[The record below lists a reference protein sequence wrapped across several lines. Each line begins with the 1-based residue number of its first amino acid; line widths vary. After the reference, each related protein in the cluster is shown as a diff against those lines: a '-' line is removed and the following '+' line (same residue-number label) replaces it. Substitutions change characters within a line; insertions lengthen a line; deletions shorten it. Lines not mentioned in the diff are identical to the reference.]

1 MKKILYSL
9 CLICLL
15 GYAFFAD
22 FLMAVLG
29 FTSAKLICALGGV
42 LLAVI
47 ICIVQFNK
55 LQHKQYLFVPFIL
68 LLLYVA
74 VFHSTS
80 SLSYFYTAIMAFFFI
95 QDDDMAKKFFDVLF
109 VIQFVLVLYEVLTH
123 DLIYTN
129 VVTGLF
135 NTREIELKTDIF
147 DESGF
152 RTKGLFTG
160 CLEATSFAINYSL
173 IFRNNCKKSFWAF
186 VMTVLLNGRMAMII
200 SFSIFVYN
208 LIILA
213 KKRHV
218 SSGTIR
224 FVFIFLALVLTAGL
238 VRMASTSQRI
248 SHLLSAFS
256 PESDSYLGR
265 TESYALAFNE
275 YFNVYGVREKLF
287 GSEYELIRLK
297 DGREMAAESD
307 VLGMLL
313 EIGLLG
319 FLYVFLNWV
328 LAFKKTNEKLFEQNH
343 ISYRYALICML
354 VCMIQYRY
362 ASGNIRGIL
371 FWFIIMNSFIENK
384 KVILCKNVK

>member
-1 MKKILYSL
+1 
-9 CLICLL
+9 
-15 GYAFFAD
+15 
-22 FLMAVLG
+22 MAVLG
-29 FTSAKLICALGGV
+29 FTPAKLICALGGV
-42 LLAVI
+42 LFAVI

-55 LQHKQYLFVPFIL
+55 LQLKQYLFVPFFLLIL
-68 LLLYVA
+68 YIA
-74 VFHSTS
+74 VFHSTT

-95 QDDDMAKKFFDVLF
+95 QADDKAKKYFDILF
-109 VIQFVLVLYEVLTH
+109 VIQFVLVIYEVLTQ

-135 NTREIELKTDIF
+135 NTRDIELKTEIF

-152 RTKGLFTG
+152 RAKGLFTG

-200 SFSIFVYN
+200 AFSIFVYN

-218 SSGTIR
+218 SKGTIK
-224 FVFIFLALVLTAGL
+224 FVFISLATVLAISLVTL
-238 VRMASTSQRI
+238 ASTSQKI
-248 SHLLSAFS
+248 SHLLSVFS

-265 TESYALAFNE
+265 TESYVLAFNE
-275 YFNVYGVREKLF
+275 YFNVYGIREKLF
-287 GSEYELIRLK
+287 GSEYELIRLI
-297 DGREMAAESD
+297 DGREMSAESD
-307 VLGMLL
+307 ILGMLL

-328 LAFKKTNEKLFEQNH
+328 LAFKKTKEKLFEQDH
-343 ISYRYALICML
+343 ISYKYVLLCML
-354 VCMIQYRY
+354 VCMIEYRY

-371 FWFIIMNSFIENK
+371 YWFIIMSPFIENK
-384 KVILCKNVK
+384 RLVYAKM